1 MARRPVMPGR
11 PSERHAVRVRLRRAG
26 LHSVCEEA
34 RCPNVSE
41 CFGAG
46 TATFLIL
53 GDVCTRAC
61 RFCAVT
67 SGSPPTKPDPGE
79 PGRLAETV
87 GVLGLSHVVITSV
100 TRDDLPDGGAAQFA
114 ACIRSVRATC
124 PQTTIEVLVPDFQGR
139 PEDLALVLDAGPDV
153 FNHNLETVPRLS
165 AHVRPQAS
173 YERSLDLL
181 TLARSTSPGVIKSG
195 LMVGLGETDEEVESV
210 LDQLAGLGC
219 DVVTIG
225 QYLQPSR
232 QKLPVLRE
240 VPLDSFARYR
250 RAGRALGL
258 KVIAGPLVRSSWHA
272 QQVLEELGPAGRRPP

>member
-1 MARRPVMPGR
+1 M
-11 PSERHAVRVRLRRAG
+11 
-26 LHSVCEEA
+26 
-34 RCPNVSE
+34 
-41 CFGAG
+41 
-46 TATFLIL
+46 
-53 GDVCTRAC
+53 
-61 RFCAVT
+61 
-67 SGSPPTKPDPGE
+67 
-79 PGRLAETV
+79 
-87 GVLGLSHVVITSV
+87 
-100 TRDDLPDGGAAQFA
+100 
-114 ACIRSVRATC
+114 
-124 PQTTIEVLVPDFQGR
+124 
-139 PEDLALVLDAGPDV
+139 
-153 FNHNLETVPRLS
+153 
-165 AHVRPQAS
+165 
-173 YERSLDLL
+173 
-181 TLARSTSPGVIKSG
+181 IKSG